1 MEEILNIVKEHKW
14 FCVIASMM
22 IVVVVSVLLFNQPS
36 QPADQ
41 TGLVAFSQDNQASS
55 VPEEVEESSTE
66 SKTRDT
72 EQEIQLVVVDV
83 KGEVERPGLYTLKFE
98 SRVNDAIVAAG
109 GFTAEANQ
117 KSVNLAQKLADE
129 EIIYVAHKDED
140 VSVITAPNSS
150 VVATQTQ
157 EESQSSLV
165 NLNTATEADL
175 QTISGI
181 GAKRAAD
188 IIAYR
193 EANGGF
199 KSVDDLN
206 NVSGIGDKTMESI
219 RPYVTVD

>member
-1 MEEILNIVKEHKW
+1 MDTIKTYIEMLKEYKW
-14 FCVIASMM
+14 QIALPA
-22 IVVVVSVLLFNQPS
+22 VAGLLLTTFLIFS
-36 QPADQ
+36 QPAKSDQ
-41 TGLVAFSQDNQASS
+41 TGLTDFPQSEQTSNSS
-55 VPEEVEESSTE
+55 ELVEETSTEVSEESS
-66 SKTRDT
+66 
-72 EQEIQLVVVDV
+72 QLVVDV
-83 KGEVERPGLYTLKFE
+83 KGAVAKPGLYTLE
-98 SRVNDAIVAAG
+98 AGARVNDAVEAAG
-109 GFTAEANQ
+109 GLTSQADP
-117 KSVNLAQKLADE
+117 KSINLAQKLSDE
-129 EIIYVAHKDED
+129 AVVYVASKDEY
-140 VSVITAPNSS
+140 IS
-150 VVATQTQ
+150 VVASTTASSAISP
-157 EESQSSLV
+157 EGNESKV

>member
-1 MEEILNIVKEHKW
+1 MDKIKTYIEMLKEYKW
-14 FCVIASMM
+14 QIALPA
-22 IVVVVSVLLFNQPS
+22 VAGLLMATFLIFS
-36 QPADQ
+36 QSAKSDQ
-41 TGLVAFSQDNQASS
+41 TGLTDFPQLERTSS
-55 VPEEVEESSTE
+55 SSELVEETGTE
-66 SKTRDT
+66 VS
-72 EQEIQLVVVDV
+72 EEPSQLVVDV
-83 KGEVERPGLYTLKFE
+83 KGAVVKPGLYTLE
-98 SRVNDAIVAAG
+98 ADARVNDAVEAAG
-109 GFTAEANQ
+109 GLTSQADP
-117 KSVNLAQKLADE
+117 KSINLAQKLSDE
-129 EIIYVAHKDED
+129 AVVYVASKDEN
-140 VSVITAPNSS
+140 IS
-150 VVATQTQ
+150 VVASTTASSAMSQ
-157 EESQSSLV
+157 EEKSTSLV

>member
-1 MEEILNIVKEHKW
+1 MDKIKTYIEMLKEYKW
-14 FCVIASMM
+14 QIALPA
-22 IVVVVSVLLFNQPS
+22 VAGLLMATFLIFS
-36 QPADQ
+36 QPAKSDQ
-41 TGLVAFSQDNQASS
+41 TGLTDFSQPQQSS
-55 VPEEVEESSTE
+55 SSQEQLEEVSTEASEESS
-66 SKTRDT
+66 R
-72 EQEIQLVVVDV
+72 LVVDV
-83 KGEVERPGLYTLKFE
+83 KGAVAKPGLYTLE
-98 SRVNDAIVAAG
+98 ADARVNDAVDAAG
-109 GFTAEANQ
+109 GLTSQADP
-117 KSVNLAQKLADE
+117 KSINLAQKLSDE
-129 EIIYVAHKDED
+129 AVVYVASKDEN
-140 VSVITAPNSS
+140 IS
-150 VVATQTQ
+150 VVTSTTASSAMSQ
-157 EESQSSLV
+157 EEKNTSLV

>member
-1 MEEILNIVKEHKW
+1 METIKTYIEMLKEYKW
-14 FCVIASMM
+14 QIALPA
-22 IVVVVSVLLFNQPS
+22 VAGLLMATFLIFS
-36 QPADQ
+36 QPAKSDQ
-41 TGLVAFSQDNQASS
+41 TGLTDFPQTEQTSSSQEQT
-55 VPEEVEESSTE
+55 EETSTEESEELS
-66 SKTRDT
+66 
-72 EQEIQLVVVDV
+72 QLVVDV
-83 KGEVERPGLYTLKFE
+83 KGAVVKPGLYTLE
-98 SRVNDAIVAAG
+98 AGARVNDAVEAAG
-109 GFTAEANQ
+109 GLTSQADP
-117 KSVNLAQKLADE
+117 KSINLAQKLSDE
-129 EIIYVAHKDED
+129 AVVYVASKDEN
-140 VSVITAPNSS
+140 IS
-150 VVATQTQ
+150 VVASTTTSSAMSP
-157 EESQSSLV
+157 EEKSTSLV